1 LLSINPLKRNKS
13 SNQAEWQTL
22 LYVTAFRFGV
32 AIFIFQL
39 VAVSGFSQKSPNK
52 AVDRGIPHS
61 KQVLDS
67 IVILNKQVL
76 YFEKKGDSR
85 NKILALL
92 QCSNLYT
99 KTNQLD
105 QALIFSNSALME
117 SQESN
122 DDYGKMRSLIE
133 MGNCYYNLNFKAEAL
148 ESFLQAFQLSKE
160 LKITDA
166 TSYLIAQLGKVE
178 LELGSFVNAMDYAQQ
193 AIEYFTKKNNLE
205 GQATAHMLLG
215 SIHTKLGNFDLAD
228 SYLSKAI
235 FLLQRLNS
243 QALLSQAYVK
253 FGQLRIAQ
261 KKNNEALSYLSQAAK
276 IYEKDSCSNQ
286 NYAQVLRYYAVALSA
301 NGMKQEAIS
310 MANKSLAILKNTTNN
325 LEIAKTWLIIGDIY
339 ANDSK
344 LVAAHDAYS
353 TVLNIATAGELKD
366 EKRLAFK
373 GLADILE
380 KQGKPAEAYWF
391 LKNYNKIND
400 SILGLTQLSRVT
412 QLENQLITLKK
423 DKELEQKHLQV
434 QQQDL
439 ELTHQ
444 SNRTTILIA
453 LLLLATGIIYHAYS
467 LNKKK
472 KEGQ

>member
-1 LLSINPLKRNKS
+1 MANASLRHGLPI
-13 SNQAEWQTL
+13 W
-22 LYVTAFRFGV
+22 V

-178 LELGSFVNAMDYAQQ
+178 LELGSFVNAMDYHTPFDDADKINYIGLKKSADYIYQL
-193 AIEYFTKKNNLE
+193 AITL
-205 GQATAHMLLG
+205 
-215 SIHTKLGNFDLAD
+215 
-228 SYLSKAI
+228 
-235 FLLQRLNS
+235 
-243 QALLSQAYVK
+243 
-253 FGQLRIAQ
+253 
-261 KKNNEALSYLSQAAK
+261 
-276 IYEKDSCSNQ
+276 
-286 NYAQVLRYYAVALSA
+286 
-301 NGMKQEAIS
+301 
-310 MANKSLAILKNTTNN
+310 ANKSQKLTFKEAGPKSGGDYSRGKRFKVTLGIMPDISGQSNDGLRADFVTN
-325 LEIAKTWLIIGDIY
+325 
-339 ANDSK
+339 
-344 LVAAHDAYS
+344 
-353 TVLNIATAGELKD
+353 
-366 EKRLAFK
+366 
-373 GLADILE
+373 
-380 KQGKPAEAYWF
+380 GKPAYRGGMQNGDVITAIDGKEV
-391 LKNYNKIND
+391 KNIQDYMAR
-400 SILGLTQLSRVT
+400 LM
-412 QLENQLITLKK
+412 TL
-423 DKELEQKHLQV
+423 
-434 QQQDL
+434 
-439 ELTHQ
+439 
-444 SNRTTILIA
+444 
-453 LLLLATGIIYHAYS
+453 
-467 LNKKK
+467 
-472 KEGQ
+472 KEGQTISVEVRRNNEQKILIIKL